1 MNNRLLSGAGI
12 ALPVAAALTGC
23 AEKAPERPNIIIM
36 MTDDHTCRALSC
48 YDSKI
53 GRASCRERV
62 SLCV

>member
-1 MNNRLLSGAGI
+1 MNFEFMNNRLLSGAGI

-48 YDSKI
+48 YTTQ
-53 GRASCRERV
+53 
-62 SLCV
+62 